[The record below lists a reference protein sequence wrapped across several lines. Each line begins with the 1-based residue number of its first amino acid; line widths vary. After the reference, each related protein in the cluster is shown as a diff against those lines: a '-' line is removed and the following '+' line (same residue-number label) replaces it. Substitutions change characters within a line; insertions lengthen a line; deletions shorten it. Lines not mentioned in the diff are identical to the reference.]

1 MYVLHI
7 GNKNYSSWS
16 LRPWLL
22 LKALD
27 IPFEEQLTPFLEADN
42 WARFRSFSPNGKV
55 PCLVDGDAAIWD
67 SLAIIEYLDEK
78 HQRPSLFPGTAQER
92 AHIRKL
98 CEIINADVQPL
109 QNLRVLTHLVDELG
123 ASEEQK
129 LQWIRTWIGQGFASY
144 EAVLQETAG
153 KFSFGDQPTAAD
165 CFLIPQIYNALRFD
179 MDLDSYPLISK
190 VYNHCKSIEAF
201 EKAHPGNQPDTP
213 A

>member
-1 MYVLHI
+1 MKL
-7 GNKNYSSWS
+7 YSY
-16 LRPWLL
+16 
-22 LKALD
+22 
-27 IPFEEQLTPFLEADN
+27 
-42 WARFRSFSPNGKV
+42 FRSSCSYRVRIALNLKGLDYEILPVHLVKDGGEQFKPEFQEINPQSRV
-55 PCLVDGDAAIWD
+55 PVLLDD
-67 SLAIIEYLDEK
+67 SFELFQSMAIIEYLDEK

-179 MDLDSYPLISK
+179 MDLDIYPLISK